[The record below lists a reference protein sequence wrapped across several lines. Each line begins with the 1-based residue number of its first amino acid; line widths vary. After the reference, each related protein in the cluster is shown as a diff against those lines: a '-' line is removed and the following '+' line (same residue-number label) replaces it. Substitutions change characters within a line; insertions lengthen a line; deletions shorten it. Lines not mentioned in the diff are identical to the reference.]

1 MRTVVVVRKS
11 QPIFVGRHKRSHE
24 PHTVTTGGRLH
35 VHKLAEDLDTMK
47 LGGGSVAHRP
57 SVAHPT
63 EHLAG
68 NGKTTDRFQKIM
80 SIDDM
85 RAKPIGK
92 IY

>member
-1 MRTVVVVRKS
+1 MPTVLVRKS
-11 QPIFVGRHKRSHE
+11 QPIFVGRHKRPHE

-47 LGGGSVAHRP
+47 LGGSVAHRAP
-57 SVAHPT
+57 LQPK